1 MPTVQDVPHG
11 QKSLEQ
17 YEKRGIETVLSIAE
31 AREMM
36 IKSGIETVKLR
47 NTKSMQA
54 SLKQSRL
61 FTGSTHDRL
70 DEIADAMVL
79 PSEQDD
85 PSVSEGQEYHAM
97 YKEGEAP
104 EMLPVSDETVEALR
118 RLART
123 YGYDLV
129 AKTESV
135 PENPS
140 DNRDTELYIDDARP
154 PQRRA
159 A

>member
-1 MPTVQDVPHG
+1 
-11 QKSLEQ
+11 
-17 YEKRGIETVLSIAE
+17 
-31 AREMM
+31 
-36 IKSGIETVKLR
+36 
-47 NTKSMQA
+47 MQA